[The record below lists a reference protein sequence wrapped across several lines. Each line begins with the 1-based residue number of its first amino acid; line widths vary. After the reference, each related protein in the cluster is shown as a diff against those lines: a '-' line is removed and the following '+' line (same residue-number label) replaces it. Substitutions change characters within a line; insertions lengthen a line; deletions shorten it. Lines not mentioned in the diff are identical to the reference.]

1 MDNENNFGIKEPE
14 KCDEPRTDTPREADA
29 AAAAPNEADSTSDSG
44 SDTPYAHTEAQA
56 PEYTPPQPPYS
67 QPPLPQYGSYQSN
80 DGSSFNNTVNYQQS
94 EPNGMSTASLVM
106 GIISL
111 VLCCCFY
118 VSIPLGALGILFAI
132 LSKGKD
138 QTMCGRSKTG
148 LGLSIAGLVLTILL
162 TIGMLVA
169 NLTYMGSDGFSRQMK
184 EYMEYYNRGYYDGEE
199 DIDDL
204 LDRYLNDNGYD
215 SSPKS
220 SYHFDNNL

>member
-1 MDNENNFGIKEPE
+1 MDNEKNFGIEEPE
-14 KCDEPRTDTPREADA
+14 KCDEPRTDILREDHA
-29 AAAAPNEADSTSDSG
+29 AAAAPNEADGNSDSG
-44 SDTPYAHTEAQA
+44 SDTPSAHTGTQA
-56 PEYTPPQPPYS
+56 PEYTPPQTPHG
-67 QPPLPQYGSYQSN
+67 QPPSPQYGSYQN
-80 DGSSFNNTVNYQQS
+80 NGGPSFNNTVNYQQS
-94 EPNGMSTASLVM
+94 EPNSMSTASLVM

-138 QTMCGRSKTG
+138 QTMSGRSKTG

-169 NLTYMGSDGFSRQMK
+169 NLTYMGSEGFSRQMK
-184 EYMEYYNRGYYDGEE
+184 EYMEYYNRGYYDGED

-215 SSPKS
+215 SRPKS
-220 SYHFDNNL
+220 SYHFEDDL